1 MLGHSKYYGN
11 IFDQFSVL
19 VAIAITYDMIWQIH
33 WLVTSY
39 NADGI
44 YATCIKILLL
54 FFGKKMANATKKNNQ
69 ILWCFYAINLVFAV
83 VFCATTLL
91 SLDEIRKLE

>member
-1 MLGHSKYYGN
+1 
-11 IFDQFSVL
+11 
-19 VAIAITYDMIWQIH
+19 MIWQIH

-54 FFGKKMANATKKNNQ
+54 FFGKKNGKRDKKNNQ

-83 VFCATTLL
+83 VSIATTLL
-91 SLDEIRKLE
+91 SLDGIRKLE

>member
-54 FFGKKMANATKKNNQ
+54 FLAKKMANATKKNNQ

-83 VFCATTLL
+83 VSLATTLL
-91 SLDEIRKLE
+91 SLDGIRKLE

>member
-1 MLGHSKYYGN
+1 
-11 IFDQFSVL
+11 
-19 VAIAITYDMIWQIH
+19 MIWQID

-54 FFGKKMANATKKNNQ
+54 FFGKKKWQMRQKKNNQ